1 MSENS
6 KLKVQVIDLN
16 NSTEIIKKKDQLIE
30 VKQYSLALV
39 LILALQRI

>member
-16 NSTEIIKKKDQLIE
+16 NSAEIIKKKDQLLE
-30 VKQYSLALV
+30 VFNLFNRSCVTLFL
-39 LILALQRI
+39 